1 MPAEYIATMMEN
13 NFVVWRARFSI
24 PEEGPKDKR
33 LIIHFS
39 GDLSELPWLHRTYR
53 GFEIDFDALWS
64 SARGTFNCAWF
75 PDGGTAPVQIQGIG
89 NEFVMSIQL

>member
-39 GDLSELPWLHRTYR
+39 GDLSELPWLHRTSQ
-53 GFEIDFDALWS
+53 GFEIDFNALRS
-64 SARGTFNCAWF
+64 SAHGSFDYRWF
-75 PDGGTAPVQIQGIG
+75 PDNGTAAVQIQGIG
-89 NEFVMSIQL
+89 NDFVINIGL